1 MALTNLFIISS
12 DPRSS
17 HRPAEAIRIAAGVG
31 AWNSGVEVYL
41 AGPAVLMLTDKPG
54 TLLDEEN
61 FTRYLPMLTEGKNI
75 YVEAGNRFLAELN
88 ESSDYRRQE
97 LSPEQFD
104 MLNIGGITLYK
115 TGIILF
121 NLVPCI
127 AFYLVK

>member
-41 AGPAVLMLTDKPG
+41 GGPAVLMLTDKPG
-54 TLLDEEN
+54 TLVDEEN

-97 LSPEQFD
+97 LSPEQFAELSARCD
-104 MLNIGGITLYK
+104 TL
-115 TGIILF
+115 LHF
-121 NLVPCI
+121 
-127 AFYLVK
+127 